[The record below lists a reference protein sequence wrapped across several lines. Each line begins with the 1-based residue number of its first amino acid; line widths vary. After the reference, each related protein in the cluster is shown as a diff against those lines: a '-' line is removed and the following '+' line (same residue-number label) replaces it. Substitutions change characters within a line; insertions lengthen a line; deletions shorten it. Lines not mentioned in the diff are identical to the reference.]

1 MCNTFIET
9 FYNIPK
15 YDEVS
20 DSSMNSKKKKMAS
33 SFVSSLGF
41 SRNSIE
47 LQDVTTFRVKIFT
60 TPLIFFVTLFYK
72 ILFIKKDTLNNLYF
86 LELDN
91 SDMIYV

>member
-1 MCNTFIET
+1 
-9 FYNIPK
+9 
-15 YDEVS
+15 
-20 DSSMNSKKKKMAS
+20 MAS

-47 LQDVTTFRVKIFT
+47 LQDVTTLSENIYNPFNF
-60 TPLIFFVTLFYK
+60 LVTLFYK

-91 SDMIYV
+91 SDIIYV

>member
-1 MCNTFIET
+1 
-9 FYNIPK
+9 
-15 YDEVS
+15 
-20 DSSMNSKKKKMAS
+20 MAS

-60 TPLIFFVTLFYK
+60 THLIFFVTLFYK

-91 SDMIYV
+91 SDIIYV

>member
-20 DSSMNSKKKKMAS
+20 DSSMKKKMAS

-47 LQDVTTFRVKIFT
+47 LQDVTTLSENIYDPFN
-60 TPLIFFVTLFYK
+60 FFCNV
-72 ILFIKKDTLNNLYF
+72 ILQDFIY
-86 LELDN
+86 
-91 SDMIYV
+91 

>member
-9 FYNIPK
+9 FYNTPK

-20 DSSMNSKKKKMAS
+20 RFFYEQQKKKMAS

-47 LQDVTTFRVKIFT
+47 LQDVTTLSENIYDPFN
-60 TPLIFFVTLFYK
+60 FFCNV
-72 ILFIKKDTLNNLYF
+72 ILQDFIY
-86 LELDN
+86 
-91 SDMIYV
+91 

>member
-1 MCNTFIET
+1 
-9 FYNIPK
+9 
-15 YDEVS
+15 
-20 DSSMNSKKKKMAS
+20 MAS

-47 LQDVTTFRVKIFT
+47 LQDVTTLSENIYDPFN
-60 TPLIFFVTLFYK
+60 FFVTLFYK

-91 SDMIYV
+91 SDIIYV